1 MKKGMYSGSFDPI
14 TFGHLD
20 IIERASKIFDE
31 LYVAIGIST
40 TKQYLLSIEERENL
54 VRKICEKFQ
63 NVKVVSYSSLAVD
76 FAEKN
81 GIQYIVRGLRAVT
94 DFEYELQMTDTN
106 KVLNP
111 NVETIFM
118 MANKEYSFVSSSVCK
133 EVLRFNGD
141 ISKFVPK
148 EVEEYLIKKLKK

>member
-1 MKKGMYSGSFDPI
+1 MKKAMYSGSFDPI

-40 TKQYLLSIEERENL
+40 TKNYLLSLEEREEL
-54 VRKICEKFQ
+54 VKKVCSKFS
-63 NVKVVSYSSLAVD
+63 NVKVISYDSLAVD
-76 FAEKN
+76 FAKKN
-81 GIQYIVRGLRAVT
+81 NIQYIVRGLRAVT

-111 NVETIFM
+111 NIETIFM
-118 MANKEYSFVSSSVCK
+118 MANKEYSYVSSSVCK

-148 EVEEYLIKKLKK
+148 EVESYLKLKMS